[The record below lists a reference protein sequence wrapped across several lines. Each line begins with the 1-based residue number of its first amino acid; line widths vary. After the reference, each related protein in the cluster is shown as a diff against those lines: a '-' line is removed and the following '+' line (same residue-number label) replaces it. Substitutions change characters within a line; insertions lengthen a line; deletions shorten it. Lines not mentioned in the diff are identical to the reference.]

1 MKYFLTFTVIITIIT
16 THTFT
21 QSNQVYSISI
31 NGGVIIPAG
40 QLSNSSNTGYN
51 AGIDFE
57 TRKNNFAV
65 FAAGKLN
72 IVKNKLT
79 VIEFENYYN
88 EKKWERTIGE
98 ITAGGRWYL
107 GDSKPFSANV
117 DLAFS
122 IYTGNFFQKIPWGFQ
137 PGIGANIN
145 ISKNLSA
152 NLNMK
157 ADLIEDENWVT
168 YMGFYSGV
176 RYSFY

>member
-1 MKYFLTFTVIITIIT
+1 MKT
-16 THTFT
+16 TASLILFFISINIFT
-21 QSNQVYSISI
+21 QSNRIHSISL
-31 NGGVIIPAG
+31 NVGLIIPVEK
-40 QLSNSSNTGYN
+40 LSGIMNSGYN
-51 AGIDFE
+51 AGLDIE

-79 VIEFENYYN
+79 VIEFEYYYN

-117 DLAFS
+117 DLAIS

-137 PGIGANIN
+137 PGIGGNFNIT
-145 ISKNLSA
+145 KKLSA

-157 ADLIEDENWVT
+157 ANVIEGEDWVT
-168 YMGFYSGV
+168 YLGFYSGV
-176 RYSFY
+176 RYSF